1 MAVRKNKTV
10 ATGTLILDNLQY
22 WLEEY
27 LPSAEGKKS
36 NTLRSYKSTWRLFM
50 KFFMKD
56 GISARDVTYEML
68 SYEKIMDFLSW
79 MEKERHCM
87 VSTRNNRLAAIN
99 KFAAYSQNKDF
110 NSTYTFGKAVSK
122 IPYKKK
128 LDSKERSYFTKEE
141 LKLFLELPTPKD
153 NTGLRNHVLLSF
165 MYASAARAE
174 EVCLL
179 KVKDIRFLPDG
190 KVSVLIHG
198 KGNKTRRIKIS
209 QKPGELLKRYI
220 AYRRISNQPDACV
233 FCTQRNDRMSVK
245 SIEEIYKKYVTMAK
259 EMYTDLFQEATYTP
273 HSMRHTTAV
282 HMLDAGVPLI
292 VIKQFLG
299 HENISTTEIYAKMS
313 AESVDRK
320 LADWDRRYWGEY
332 MDETLTEEPL
342 TLDSE
347 EEIPD
352 FLK

>member
-1 MAVRKNKTV
+1 MAAKKNKT
-10 ATGTLILDNLQY
+10 AITETRILDNLQY

-27 LPSAEGKKS
+27 LPNAEGKKS
-36 NTLRSYKSTWRLFM
+36 NTLRSYKSTWRLIM

-56 GISARDVTYEML
+56 GISAKEVTYEML
-68 SYEKIMDFLSW
+68 SYDKIMEFLSW
-79 MEKERHCM
+79 LEKDRHCK
-87 VSTRNNRLAAIN
+87 VSTRNSRLAAIN

-122 IPYKKK
+122 IPFKKK
-128 LDSKERSYFTKEE
+128 LDSKERSYFKEEE

-153 NTGLRNHVLLSF
+153 NTGLRDHVLLSF

-174 EVCLL
+174 EICLL

-209 QKPGELLKRYI
+209 QKPGILLKRYI
-220 AYRRISNQPDACV
+220 AHRRISNQPDTYV
-233 FCTQRNDRMSVK
+233 FCTQRNDQMSVK
-245 SIEEIYKKYVTMAK
+245 CIEEVYKKYVTMAK
-259 EMYTDLFQEATYTP
+259 KTYTNLFQETTYTP

-313 AESVDRK
+313 AESVNRK
-320 LADWDRRYWGEY
+320 LADWDSRYWGEY
-332 MDETLTEEPL
+332 MDETLTEEPQ
-342 TLDSE
+342 TLNSE
-347 EEIPD
+347 DKIPD